1 MEKSLEINSSPAPES
16 IRELNT
22 LIKISRSVISTLDYE
37 KVLQIISNGMAELL
51 EIESAAIYLLNTN
64 DELLLSAT
72 TPPLD
77 SDMPESFRKAL
88 LTDHP
93 HILKAIQTR
102 QSILLEDTR
111 NAKLSVSERTI
122 IEARQLQS
130 LLYFPFVQED
140 IVMGVLILGTCNHTK
155 KFTTHQVELGQTVA
169 NQLSVAIY
177 NALLHDDLKRHRDN
191 LELMVREK
199 THDLD
204 EAIEELKS
212 TNQALQEKNEII
224 KLRNRELRGT
234 LKNLRAT
241 QAMLVQSEKMASLGT
256 LTAGVAHE
264 INNPLHYISGA
275 YQGLDIYLKK
285 TGDNKDKEVSL
296 FMDAIK
302 EGVERISVIVKGLNQ
317 FTRQTSKM
325 DEDCVIHSIL
335 DNCLMMLNSQIVD
348 RIDVVKLYSKKS
360 LVIKG
365 SIGKLNQA
373 FINILLNA
381 VQAIDNSGIISIR
394 TGSNKKGSVIIEI
407 SDSGVGIREE
417 DIKKVT
423 DPFYTTKDP
432 GKGTGL
438 GLSITHTIIKE
449 HGGRLLFDSKL
460 GKGTTVKVVLPVK
473 TN

>member
-1 MEKSLEINSSPAPES
+1 MEKSLEISSNLAPES
-16 IRELNT
+16 IREVNT

-51 EIESAAIYLLNTN
+51 EIESAAIYLLNRN

-72 TPPLD
+72 TPPLPP
-77 SDMPESFRKAL
+77 DMPEIFRKAL
-88 LTDHP
+88 LADHP

-102 QSILLEDTR
+102 QSVLIEDVR
-111 NAKLSVSERTI
+111 KANLSVAECAI

-140 IVMGVLILGTCNHTK
+140 IVLGVLILGTCNHTK
-155 KFTTHQVELGQTVA
+155 AFTTHQVELGQTVA
-169 NQLSVAIY
+169 NQLSIAIY

-212 TNQALQEKNEII
+212 TNQALQERNEII
-224 KLRNRELRGT
+224 KLRNKELRGT
-234 LKNLRAT
+234 LKSLRAT
-241 QAMLVQSEKMASLGT
+241 QFMLVQSEKMASLGT

-264 INNPLHYISGA
+264 INNPLNYISGA
-275 YQGLDIYLKK
+275 YQGLEIYFKN

-296 FMDAIK
+296 FMDAIR
-302 EGVERISVIVKGLNQ
+302 EGVERISGIVKGLNQ

-360 LVIKG
+360 LVIQG
-365 SIGKLNQA
+365 SVGKLNQA
-373 FINILLNA
+373 FVNILLNGI
-381 VQAIDNSGIISIR
+381 QAIDNSGIISIR
-394 TGSNKKGSVIIEI
+394 TGLNIKGSVIIEI
-407 SDSGVGIREE
+407 SDSGIGIREE

-460 GKGTTVKVVLPVK
+460 GKGTTVKVILPVK
-473 TN
+473 TK

>member
-16 IRELNT
+16 IREVNT

-51 EIESAAIYLLNTN
+51 EIESAAIYLLSNN

-72 TPPLD
+72 TPPLEPE
-77 SDMPESFRKAL
+77 MPEVFRKSL
-88 LTDHP
+88 LVYHP
-93 HILKAIQTR
+93 HIKKAIQTK
-102 QSILLEDTR
+102 QSVLIEDAR
-111 NAKLSVSERTI
+111 KAILSVAERTI
-122 IEARQLQS
+122 VEAKNFKS
-130 LLYFPFVQED
+130 LLYFPFVQEN
-140 IVMGVLILGTCNHTK
+140 IVLGVLILGTSYQAKTFSK
-155 KFTTHQVELGQTVA
+155 HQVELGQTVA
-169 NQLSVAIY
+169 NQLSIAIY
-177 NALLHDDLKRHRDN
+177 NAHLHDDLKRHRDN
-191 LELMVREK
+191 LEMLVREK

-234 LKNLRAT
+234 LKSLRAT
-241 QAMLVQSEKMASLGT
+241 QTMLVQSEKMASLGT

-264 INNPLHYISGA
+264 INNPLNYISGA
-275 YQGLDIYLKK
+275 YQGLDIYFKK

-296 FMDAIK
+296 FMDAIR
-302 EGVERISVIVKGLNQ
+302 EGVERISGIVRGLNQ

-335 DNCLMMLNSQIVD
+335 DNCLMMLNSQIID

-365 SIGKLNQA
+365 NVGKLNQA
-373 FINILLNA
+373 FINILLNGI
-381 VQAIDNSGIISIR
+381 QAIDNSGIISIR
-394 TGSNKKGSVIIEI
+394 TGLNIKGSVIIEI
-407 SDSGVGIREE
+407 ADSGIGIRED

-449 HGGRLLFDSKL
+449 HGGRLLFDSEW
-460 GKGTTVKVVLPVK
+460 GKGTTVKVVLPVG
-473 TN
+473 

>member
-16 IRELNT
+16 IREVNT

-51 EIESAAIYLLNTN
+51 ETESAAMYLLNSN
-64 DELLLSAT
+64 EELLLSAT
-72 TPPLD
+72 TPPLP
-77 SDMPESFRKAL
+77 SDMPEAFRKAL
-88 LTDHP
+88 LIDHP

-102 QSILLEDTR
+102 QSILVEDTR
-111 NAKLSVSERTI
+111 KAKLSVAERAI

-130 LLYFPFVQED
+130 LLYFPFVQEN
-140 IVMGVLILGTCNHTK
+140 IVLGVLILGTCNHTK
-155 KFTTHQVELGQTVA
+155 TFTTHQVELGQTVA
-169 NQLSVAIY
+169 NQLSIAIY

-191 LELMVREK
+191 LELMVRDK

-204 EAIEELKS
+204 EAVEELKI
-212 TNQALQEKNEII
+212 TNQSLQERNEII
-224 KLRNRELRGT
+224 KIRNRELRST

-264 INNPLHYISGA
+264 INNPLNYISGA
-275 YQGLDIYLKK
+275 YQGLDIYFKK
-285 TGDNKDKEVSL
+285 SGDNKDKEVSL
-296 FMDAIK
+296 FMDAIR
-302 EGVERISVIVKGLNQ
+302 EGVERISGIVKGLNQ

-325 DEDCVIHSIL
+325 DEDCVIHPIL
-335 DNCLMMLNSQIVD
+335 DNCLMMLNSQIID

-365 SIGKLNQA
+365 NVGKLNQA

-381 VQAIDNSGIISIR
+381 IQAIDNSGIISIR
-394 TGSNKKGSVIIEI
+394 TGLNIKGSVIIEI
-407 SDSGVGIREE
+407 ADSGIGIRED

-473 TN
+473 TK